1 MNYLLDS
8 LVYNIMQWEFVPN
21 LEVKLKFTVKNSII
35 IRRIFTVIAS
45 LKVGAYY
52 TRELISLPI
61 CQK

>member
-1 MNYLLDS
+1 MGVS
-8 LVYNIMQWEFVPN
+8 PKSGGKVEVYC
-21 LEVKLKFTVKNSII
+21 KNSII

-52 TRELISLPI
+52 TCELISLPI